1 MLKDKLS
8 EGFILAPGIYDAL
21 TGLIAAKA
29 GAEAIYLSGASIA
42 YTRFGRSDIGLV
54 SVSEVHDTLAAIT
67 DRIDIPVIVD
77 ADTGFGNA
85 LNVQRTVRQFERVGA
100 SAIQLEDQSFP
111 KRCGHLAGKTLVS
124 KNEMVGKIKAS
135 LDARKN
141 ENTLIIARTDALAA
155 NLITSD
161 VDETDASFV
170 LGERTTEGFFKV
182 KNGPEAAISRGL
194 SYAPYADLVWC
205 ETGTPDIGY
214 AKDFADAIREKYPD
228 KLLAYN
234 CSPSFN
240 WKKSL
245 SDNEIETFQEQL
257 SSFGY
262 KFQFITL
269 AGFHALNT
277 SMFELASKYKGGN
290 MSAYVELQQKEFAME
305 KDGFTSV
312 KHQREVGAGYFDTV
326 STIISEGDASTLA
339 LTGSTEEEQF

>member
-29 GAEAIYLSGASIA
+29 GAEAVYLSGASIA

-67 DRIDIPVIVD
+67 DRIDVPVIVD

-141 ENTLIIARTDALAA
+141 ENTVIIARTDARAVEGLDAAFDRAAAYRDAGADILFIEAPQSLEEMKNITATFGNELPLLA
-155 NLITSD
+155 NMVEGGKTPI
-161 VDETDASFV
+161 ASA
-170 LGERTTEGFFKV
+170 TEL
-182 KNGPEAAISRGL
+182 E
-194 SYAPYADLVWC
+194 
-205 ETGTPDIGY
+205 DIGY
-214 AKDFADAIREKYPD
+214 HLAIFPGGAVRAIAHHLSAYYSGLLRDGNNKKFSEKMYDFDGLNEVIGTKE
-228 KLLAYN
+228 LLAQG
-234 CSPSFN
+234 
-240 WKKSL
+240 KKY
-245 SDNEIETFQEQL
+245 E
-257 SSFGY
+257 
-262 KFQFITL
+262 
-269 AGFHALNT
+269 
-277 SMFELASKYKGGN
+277 
-290 MSAYVELQQKEFAME
+290 
-305 KDGFTSV
+305 
-312 KHQREVGAGYFDTV
+312 
-326 STIISEGDASTLA
+326 
-339 LTGSTEEEQF
+339 

>member
-1 MLKDKLS
+1 MLKNKLS

-29 GAEAIYLSGASIA
+29 GAEAVYLSGASIA

-141 ENTLIIARTDALAA
+141 ENTVIIARTDARAVEGLDAAFDRAAAYRDAGADILFIEAPQSLEEMKNITATFGNELPLLA
-155 NLITSD
+155 NMVEGGKTPI
-161 VDETDASFV
+161 ASA
-170 LGERTTEGFFKV
+170 TEL
-182 KNGPEAAISRGL
+182 E
-194 SYAPYADLVWC
+194 
-205 ETGTPDIGY
+205 DIGY
-214 AKDFADAIREKYPD
+214 HLAIFPGGAVRAIAHHLSAYYSGLLRDGNNKKFSEKMYDFDGLNEVVGTKE
-228 KLLAYN
+228 LLA
-234 CSPSFN
+234 
-240 WKKSL
+240 
-245 SDNEIETFQEQL
+245 Q
-257 SSFGY
+257 GV
-262 KFQFITL
+262 
-269 AGFHALNT
+269 
-277 SMFELASKYKGGN
+277 KY
-290 MSAYVELQQKEFAME
+290 E
-305 KDGFTSV
+305 
-312 KHQREVGAGYFDTV
+312 
-326 STIISEGDASTLA
+326 
-339 LTGSTEEEQF
+339 